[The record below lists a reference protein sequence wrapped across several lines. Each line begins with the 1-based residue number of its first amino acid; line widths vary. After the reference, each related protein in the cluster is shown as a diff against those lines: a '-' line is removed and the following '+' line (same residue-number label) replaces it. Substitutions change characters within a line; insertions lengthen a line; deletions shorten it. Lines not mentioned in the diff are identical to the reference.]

1 MNLAVY
7 LKPLVR
13 MWWLILAAVIAATVA
28 SFVVV
33 RRSPPTYQSHTVLM
47 VGRAL
52 ESPNPN
58 SGDLY
63 MSQQLA
69 GTYVDI
75 LKRDQIQNS
84 TMVALGL
91 DWLPAYTAN
100 LVYGTQ
106 FMELVVTDI
115 DPLRAQAVARELA
128 NQLMRLTPTNPEGGD
143 RSRQAF
149 VDQQLDELEASIKAT
164 REEIS
169 KKQAELATMFS
180 ARQIADTQAQIA
192 ALQSKLSALQANYA
206 ALIQGSQ
213 RAAINTITVVEPAT
227 LPLRPIGPNKYSMV
241 LMAAAIGFVLAAA
254 GAYLL
259 DYLDDTMKNPTEVQA
274 ALGLATL
281 GAVPRMNGPSGQGT
295 LLPESPLPVIESY
308 SVLRTNL
315 QFAAVGQPLRSLL
328 ITSSVPGEGKSL
340 TAANLSIA
348 LAQSSQR
355 VILVDGDL
363 RRPRLHKL
371 FHLGNAH
378 GVTTALLQDPFDL
391 ESLLQ
396 ETEVPGLRVLAA
408 GPVPPNPAQ
417 LLSSGRMRELVAELQ
432 AATDILIVDSPPA
445 TAFADAALLSTQV
458 SGVLLVIDAGRTR
471 RDIALKAL
479 DALKHVSAPIL
490 GALLNRIPR
499 SAADYYYYYYYY
511 EDRKARSTRRSDTQ
525 SPVVAAKS
533 ARKSFL
539 NRQRTAEPEPT
550 EP

>member
-1 MNLAVY
+1 MSLALY

-13 MWWLILAAVIAATVA
+13 MWWLILAAVVVATVA

-33 RRSPPTYQSHTVLM
+33 RQSPPTYQSHTVLM
-47 VGRAL
+47 VGRSL

-84 TMVALGL
+84 TMAALGL

-106 FMELVVTDI
+106 FIELAVTDI

-128 NQLMRLTPTNPEGGD
+128 NQLVRLTPTNSEGGD
-143 RSRQAF
+143 RSRQVF

-192 ALQSKLSALQANYA
+192 ALQSKLSALQASYA

-227 LPLRPIGPNKYSMV
+227 QPFRPIGPNKYSMV
-241 LMAAAIGFVLAAA
+241 LIAAAIGFVLAAA

-259 DYLDDTMKNPTEVQA
+259 DYLDDTMKNPADVQA

-281 GAVPRMNGPSGQGT
+281 GAVPQMNGPSGLGT
-295 LLPESPLPVIESY
+295 LLTESPLPVIESY
-308 SVLRTNL
+308 NVLRTNL
-315 QFAAVGQPLRSLL
+315 QFATIGQRLRSLL
-328 ITSSVPGEGKSL
+328 ITSSIPGEGKSL

-348 LAQSSQR
+348 LAQSTQR

-363 RRPRLHKL
+363 RRPRIHKL
-371 FHLGNAH
+371 FHLGNAQ
-378 GVTTALLQDPFDL
+378 GVTSVLLQVPFDL
-391 ESLLQ
+391 DGVLQ
-396 ETEVPGLRVLAA
+396 ETLVPGLRVLAA

-417 LLSSGRMRELVAELQ
+417 LLSSNRMRELLAALHAE
-432 AATDILIVDSPPA
+432 TDILIVDSPPA

-458 SGVLLVIDAGRTR
+458 NGVLLVIDAGRTR
-471 RDIALKAL
+471 RDIARKAI
-479 DALKHVSAPIL
+479 DALKHVNAPIL
-490 GALLNRIPR
+490 GVLLNRMPR

-511 EDRKARSTRRSDTQ
+511 EEREGRSSRRSDVK
-525 SPVVAAKS
+525 SPVVGAKS
-533 ARKSFL
+533 GRKSLL
-539 NRQRTAEPEPT
+539 NRGHTTEPT